1 MLSLSLP
8 GRVFLCLP
16 PTDMRKSFDSLAGL
30 VEQQL
35 GQDPLAGDLFVF
47 RSKRGDRLKL
57 LYWDSDGLAIWCK
70 RLEEG
75 TFVFPASDQQR
86 AKVGVHGLIIRPA
99 ELAMLLDGID
109 LANVKRR
116 RRYRRPEPSVR
127 LSARPPAAAGPRS
140 AAGGRTATGL
150 ASRPLAAAGRG
161 RNGQHLTHLL
171 CRCRSPR
178 SQAPTSV
185 HNRVSIGA
193 IRCAA
198 GHPTPVSGCTIR
210 VRAE

>member
-8 GRVFLCLP
+8 GRVFLCTL

-57 LYWDSDGLAIWCK
+57 LYWDSDGLAIWYK

-75 TFVFPASDQQR
+75 TFAFPTPDAQR
-86 AKVGVHGLIIRPA
+86 TSAGAHGLLVRPA

-109 LANVKRR
+109 LAGIKRR
-116 RRYRRPEPSVR
+116 KRYQRPQR
-127 LSARPPAAAGPRS
+127 PAAA
-140 AAGGRTATGL
+140 
-150 ASRPLAAAGRG
+150 PLA
-161 RNGQHLTHLL
+161 
-171 CRCRSPR
+171 
-178 SQAPTSV
+178 
-185 HNRVSIGA
+185 
-193 IRCAA
+193 
-198 GHPTPVSGCTIR
+198 
-210 VRAE
+210 

>member
-8 GRVFLCLP
+8 GRVFLCLL

-57 LYWDSDGLAIWCK
+57 LYWDSDGLAIWYK

-75 TFVFPASDQQR
+75 TFVFPPADKQR
-86 AKVGVHGLIIRPA
+86 PTVGTHGLVIRPA

-109 LANVKRR
+109 LADVNRR
-116 RRYRRPEPSVR
+116 RRYRRPEP
-127 LSARPPAAAGPRS
+127 
-140 AAGGRTATGL
+140 TA
-150 ASRPLAAAGRG
+150 
-161 RNGQHLTHLL
+161 
-171 CRCRSPR
+171 SP
-178 SQAPTSV
+178 
-185 HNRVSIGA
+185 
-193 IRCAA
+193 
-198 GHPTPVSGCTIR
+198 
-210 VRAE
+210 